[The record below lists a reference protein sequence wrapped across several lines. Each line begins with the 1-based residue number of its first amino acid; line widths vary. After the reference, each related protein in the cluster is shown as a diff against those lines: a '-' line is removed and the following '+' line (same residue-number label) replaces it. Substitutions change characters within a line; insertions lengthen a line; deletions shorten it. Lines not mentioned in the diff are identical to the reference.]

1 MAGVIK
7 TFIKAAAERR
17 RLYLDYSCWLEDTE
31 TLADLQVSMSPLTED
46 APLIVNTAYTD
57 VGHKKLTMFVSGGRP
72 GTMYQTAIQV
82 RTNQGQVK
90 QDVLGFKVTT

>member
-7 TFIKAAAERR
+7 SFLKAANERR
-17 RLYLDYSCWLEDTE
+17 RLYLDYTCWLEDTE
-31 TLADLQVSMSPLTED
+31 TLTDLQVSISPLTEA

-57 VGHKKLTMFVSGGRP
+57 VDHKKLTMYVSGGIA
-72 GTMYQTAIQV
+72 GTVYRTAIVV